1 MTHNNE
7 SKYCE
12 KIIVQVDSSIE
23 DLIPLYLT
31 SRQKDIKDIPSALEQ
46 GDFETIRFL
55 GHNMRGSGGGYGFD
69 YITEI
74 GSYLELAAKEKDVEE
89 IRKWIGEL
97 VNYLEKIQIVFV

>member
-1 MTHNNE
+1 MTQNNE
-7 SKYCE
+7 SKDCE

-23 DLIPLYLT
+23 DLIPLYFNG
-31 SRQKDIKDIPSALEQ
+31 RQKDIKNIPSALEQ

-74 GSYLELAAKEKDVEE
+74 GSCLELAAEEKDVEE
-89 IRKWIGEL
+89 IRKQVREL
-97 VNYLEKIQIVFV
+97 VNYLNKIQIVFI